1 MFSYIAIFVGVGMRG
16 FEETYIAPIRTPA
29 FHLAK
34 RRKRPVLPELPPMAL
49 AVPECEMAFRAA
61 RKVASHLGFEERSR
75 PAATVVLGGVACAEA
90 SGRTR
95 FGAAIKSAGTLQAVE
110 GPKGT

>member
-1 MFSYIAIFVGVGMRG
+1 MFSNVASSVGIWMHRFVDKDIAAIEDSATFL
-16 FEETYIAPIRTPA
+16 T
-29 FHLAK
+29 K
-34 RRKRPVLPELPPMAL
+34 RCERSLQPQLSPVSL

-61 RKVASHLGFEERSR
+61 RKVASNLGFEEGGQR
-75 PAATVVLGGVACAEA
+75 AAAVVLRGVACAEA

-95 FGAAIKSAGTLQAVE
+95 FGAAIKSAGTLRAVE